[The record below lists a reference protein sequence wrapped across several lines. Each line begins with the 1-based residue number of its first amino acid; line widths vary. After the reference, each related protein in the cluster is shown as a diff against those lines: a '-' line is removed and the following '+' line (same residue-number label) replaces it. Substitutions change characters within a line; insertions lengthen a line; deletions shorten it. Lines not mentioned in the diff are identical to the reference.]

1 MGPALFVIAILG
13 CGEGD
18 APCEQVR
25 QLDTPYQSQAA
36 CMAATEAAMIANSEA
51 NYPVVV
57 AQCVA
62 AGTNATAPRPAEVML
77 PPPGRSDPPRY
88 TSRPARA
95 REG

>member
-18 APCEQVR
+18 SPCEQVR
-25 QLDTPYQSQAA
+25 RLDTPYQSQAS
-36 CMAATEAAMIANSEA
+36 CMAATEAAMAANSNE
-51 NYPVVV
+51 NYPVIV

-62 AGTNATAPRPAEVML
+62 AGSNLSAPRPADISL
-77 PPPGRSDPPRY
+77 PSSRPAEPPRY
-88 TSRPARA
+88 SSRPPRA

>member
-18 APCEQVR
+18 APCQQVR
-25 QLDTPYQSQAA
+25 RLDTSYQSQAS
-36 CMAATEAAMIANSEA
+36 CMAATEAAMTANINE
-51 NYPVVV
+51 NYPVIV

-62 AGTNATAPRPAEVML
+62 AGTDTAAPRPAEISL
-77 PPPGRSDPPRY
+77 PS
-88 TSRPARA
+88 SRPAGPPRFSSSPGRA

>member
-25 QLDTPYQSQAA
+25 RLDTPYQTQAS
-36 CMAATEAAMIANSEA
+36 CMAATEAAMIANSETD
-51 NYPVVV
+51 YPVVV

-62 AGTNATAPRPAEVML
+62 AGANLSAPRPAEVRL
-77 PPPGRSDPPRY
+77 PPPGRSQPPRF

>member
-25 QLDTPYQSQAA
+25 RLDTPYQSQAS
-36 CMAATEAAMIANSEA
+36 CMAATEAVMIANSNE
-51 NYPVVV
+51 NYPVIV

-62 AGTNATAPRPAEVML
+62 AGANVAAPRPADVQL
-77 PPPGRSDPPRY
+77 PPSKAAEPPLY
-88 TSRPARA
+88 TARPERA